1 MSELLDWV
9 MTEAE
14 KFAKEVTTRGDKGV
28 VDHIKSCEVSNSYC
42 LFVCLFM
49 TLCVL
54 LLLTLL
60 GTSS

>member
-14 KFAKEVTTRGDKGV
+14 KFAEEVTTRGDKGV

-42 LFVCLFM
+42 LFVCL
-49 TLCVL
+49 
-54 LLLTLL
+54 
-60 GTSS
+60 